1 MHGFK
6 GGAAVGLAAA
16 LLLTAPNASA
26 QDGGTRIDIASQLQP
41 APSDRC
47 AETSSASVLRGGL
60 RTSPVGLSAE
70 ADELAPRELHS
81 LSSHPSL
88 QSQVRDVRGIPWV
101 VLGGAALLV
110 GGALVDGDV
119 GTLLMVGGVAS
130 TAYGLFIYF

>member
-16 LLLTAPNASA
+16 FMLLTAPNASA
-26 QDGGTRIDIASQLQP
+26 QDGGARTDIASQLQP

-47 AETSSASVLRGGL
+47 AETLSACVLRAGL

-101 VLGGAALLV
+101 VMGAALLV